1 MKYQV
6 LFDSTAFRRT
16 LVSVALAAAYSSSWA
31 LPSFTLTPENVGLT
45 GAPVTADN
53 ILVSDFA
60 RVLFSD
66 ASHFTEDG
74 FLSITGFQ
82 LGGTNVSAPDLNT
95 NYSLYLHYKGT
106 ATTTLGAG
114 LDPHTSFTGGM
125 FDSLNYELLGVSG
138 NSTFSVAG
146 AALPSVNNSGN
157 TPITLA
163 TGSLNPGSVS
173 TFSSSPATPNFSA
186 NAAATVTFAVA
197 ASSSSFFSPNPF
209 YNIAVA
215 AFTNTNSTVTP
226 FGTPGTA
233 GSGFTINNG
242 GGSINFAS
250 AVPEPET
257 YALMLAG
264 LGVVGFL
271 TRRRRS

>member
-31 LPSFTLTPENVGLT
+31 LPSFTLTPANAGLT

-82 LGGTNVSAPDLNT
+82 LGGANVSAPDLNT
-95 NYSLYLHYKGT
+95 NYSLYLQYTGT
-106 ATTTLGAG
+106 AHATVGAG
-114 LDPHTSFTGGM
+114 ADPHTTFTGGL
-125 FDSLNYELLGVSG
+125 FDTLSYTFYGVSG

-146 AALPSVNNSGN
+146 AASPSVNNSGN
-157 TPITLA
+157 SPIVLA
-163 TGSLNPGSVS
+163 SGSLDPGSIS
-173 TFSSSPATPNFSA
+173 TFSSSPANPNFSA
-186 NAAATVTFAVA
+186 NAAASLTFAVA
-197 ASSSSFFSPNPF
+197 SASFFSPDPF
-209 YNIAVA
+209 YNIAIS
-215 AFTNTNSTVTP
+215 AFTNPNSTVTP
-226 FGTPGTA
+226 FGIPGTA

>member
-31 LPSFTLTPENVGLT
+31 LPSFTLTPANVGLN
-45 GAPVTADN
+45 GAAVTADN
-53 ILVSDFA
+53 ILVSDFS
-60 RVLFSD
+60 RVTFTD
-66 ASHFTEDG
+66 AANFGQTG

-82 LGGTNVSAPDLNT
+82 TGGSNNSVPDLNT
-95 NYSLYLHYKGT
+95 NYSLYLKFD
-106 ATTTLGAG
+106 ATGHLTSGIG
-114 LDPHTSFTGGM
+114 MDPHAAFTGGL
-125 FDSLNYELLGVSG
+125 FDTLDYTFYGVSG
-138 NSTFSVAG
+138 NSSFSVAG
-146 AALPSVNNSGN
+146 PTPTVNNGAN
-157 TPITLA
+157 VPIVLA
-163 TGSLNPGSVS
+163 TGSLDGGSISTVS
-173 TFSSSPATPNFSA
+173 SAPSTPKFSS

-197 ASSSSFFSPNPF
+197 AGSFFSPDPF
-209 YNIAVA
+209 YNIAVS
-215 AFTNTNSTVTP
+215 AFTNPNSTVTP

-242 GGSINFAS
+242 GGSLNFAS